1 MKSYIL
7 IFIVLCSV
15 RDLSKLHRTEET
27 INIGMDLENLT
38 KSFPSLKSELQFE
51 PSTLIYMFNHGRE
64 IQSLPLKK
72 KKRDAEICLYTKQST
87 YSILQ
92 IISTGIMASNI
103 VLKLLALLKKL
114 WMYFQISGVIPLSSL
129 MY

>member
-72 KKRDAEICLYTKQST
+72 KKEMLKFAYT
-87 YSILQ
+87 L
-92 IISTGIMASNI
+92 SNLHT
-103 VLKLLALLKKL
+103 VSYRL
-114 WMYFQISGVIPLSSL
+114 FQQV
-129 MY
+129 

>member
-15 RDLSKLHRTEET
+15 RDGHLSKLHRTEET

-51 PSTLIYMFNHGRE
+51 PSTLIYLFNHGRE
-64 IQSLPLKK
+64 IQSLPLKN
-72 KKRDAEICLYTKQST
+72 KRDAEICLYTKQST

-103 VLKLLALLKKL
+103 VLKLLAL
-114 WMYFQISGVIPLSSL
+114 SL
-129 MY
+129 F